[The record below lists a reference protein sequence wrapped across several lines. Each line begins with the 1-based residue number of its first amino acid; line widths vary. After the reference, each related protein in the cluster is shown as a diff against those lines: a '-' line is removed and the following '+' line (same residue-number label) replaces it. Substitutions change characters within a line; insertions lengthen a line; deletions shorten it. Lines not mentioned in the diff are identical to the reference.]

1 MRQQRMLIPTQ
12 RDVPGDAE
20 AASHRLMLRAGLIR
34 QLSSGIYSYLP
45 LGLKAL
51 QHIQA
56 IVREEMDAAG
66 AQEMLM
72 PALHPSEL
80 WKASGRWDV
89 YGPELMRL
97 EDRHGRE
104 FALGATHEE
113 VITSLVKDEIHSY
126 KKLPVTLYQIQTKY
140 RDERRPRFGLL
151 RGREFL
157 MKDAYSFDRTESGL
171 DDSYTSMYNAYVRIF
186 TRCGLKFR
194 AVEADSGAIGGTDTH
209 EFMALA
215 DIGEDTIVYCP
226 TCQYAANLEKAVG
239 RIPQSSESLDTHNDS
254 AVSELVKTHTP
265 GVSTIKQLGQ
275 FLGQSPAQIIKSIAL
290 EADGKPVIVLLRGD
304 YELNEVKLKQ
314 AIGAENVTLLSEDGI
329 LKLGS
334 TAGFIGPIGLHNV
347 KIVADVSVYGLKN
360 AIVGAN
366 EPDYHLLHVDL
377 QRDLPGLTFQDVHN
391 VTEGELCSHCGNELS
406 FAKGIELG
414 HVFKLGTKYS
424 RSLGATF
431 SNENGVTE
439 PIIMGCYGIGVSRV
453 LAAVIEQ
460 HYDERGILWPETL
473 APFSI
478 HLLTVHVHDE
488 MQMKLSQDIYTSLQ
502 NAGYSVLWDD
512 RDERPGVKFN
522 DSDLLGFPLRITVGK
537 KANEQMIECKERRSG
552 KQYELMAN
560 QLLSHCQSFFQSGG
574 RSNHE

>member
-1 MRQQRMLIPTQ
+1 MRQQRMLIPTL

-20 AASHRLMLRAGLIR
+20 VASHKLMLRAGLIR

-51 QHIQA
+51 QHIQT

-113 VITSLVKDEIHSY
+113 VITTIVKDEIQSY

-157 MKDAYSFDRTESGL
+157 MKDAYSFDRSQSGL
-171 DDSYTSMYNAYVRIF
+171 DESYESMYKAYHRIF
-186 TRCGLKFR
+186 TRCGLNFR

-215 DIGEDTIVYCP
+215 DIGEDTIVHCP
-226 TCQYAANLEKAVG
+226 SCQYAANLEKAVG
-239 RIPQSSESLDTHNDS
+239 QLPAPVDPVSNQSGLHAEPQK
-254 AVSELVKTHTP
+254 VHTP
-265 GVSTIKQLGQ
+265 QVTSIKQLSE
-275 FLGQSPAQIIKSIAL
+275 FLQISPKQIIKSIAI
-290 EADGKPVIVLLRGD
+290 EANGKPVIVLLRGD
-304 YELNEVKLKQ
+304 CEVNEIKLKN
-314 AIGAENVTLLSEDGI
+314 ALDGTEFTMLSESAI
-329 LKLGS
+329 QQLGS
-334 TAGFIGPIGLHNV
+334 IAGFIGPLGLQNV
-347 KIVADVSVYGLKN
+347 KIIADYSVIGMQD
-360 AIVGAN
+360 AVIGAN
-366 EPDYHLLHVDL
+366 EADYHLTHV
-377 QRDLPGLTFQDVHN
+377 QVERDLAGLAYHDLRN
-391 VTEGELCSHCGNELS
+391 VTEGEHCLTCGHELS
-406 FAKGIELG
+406 FAKGIEVG

-424 RSLGATF
+424 RSLGASF
-431 SNENGVTE
+431 SDENGASE

-453 LAAVIEQ
+453 LAAIIEQ
-460 HYDERGILWPETL
+460 NYDERGIIWPASV
-473 APFSI
+473 APFAV
-478 HLLTVHVHDE
+478 HLLTVHVQDE
-488 MQMKLSQDIYTSLQ
+488 IQMKLSTEIYKSLTD
-502 NAGYSVLWDD
+502 AGYSVLWDD
-512 RDERPGVKFN
+512 REDRPGVKFN
-522 DSDLLGFPLRITVGK
+522 DADLLGFPLRITVGK
-537 KANEQMIECKERRSG
+537 KAAEHIVECKERLSG
-552 KQYELMAN
+552 DQYELTAE
-560 QLLSHCQSFFQSGG
+560 QIIAHCQTFFQTGG
-574 RSNHE
+574 RSSHE

>member
-1 MRQQRMLIPTQ
+1 MRQQRMLIPTL

-51 QHIQA
+51 QHIQT

-97 EDRHGRE
+97 EDRNGRE

-113 VITSLVKDEIHSY
+113 VITSIVKDEIHSY

-157 MKDAYSFDRTESGL
+157 MKDAYSFDSSAEGL
-171 DDSYTSMYNAYVRIF
+171 DESYTSMYNAYVNIF
-186 TRCGLKFR
+186 TRCGLQFR

-215 DIGEDTIVYCP
+215 EVGEDTIVHCP
-226 TCQYAANLEKAVG
+226 SCQYAANLEKAIG
-239 RIPQSSESLDTHNDS
+239 RMPEQGTQGPASASSEP
-254 AVSELVKTHTP
+254 AKIHTP
-265 GVSTIKQLGQ
+265 AISSIKQLSQ
-275 FLGQSPAQIIKSIAL
+275 FLQISPQQIIKSVAL
-290 EADGKPVIVLLRGD
+290 DVDGTPVIVLLRGD
-304 YELNEVKLKQ
+304 YELNEIKLKQ
-314 AIGAENVTLLSEDGI
+314 TLGAAVVAMLSENAI

-334 TAGFIGPIGLHNV
+334 IAGFIGPIGLPNV
-347 KIVADVSVYGLKN
+347 QILADISTRGIIDAV
-360 AIVGAN
+360 VGAN
-366 EPDYHLLHVDL
+366 ELDYHLTHVSL
-377 QRDLPGLTFQDVHN
+377 ERDLPSVTYLDLHN
-391 VTEGELCSHCGNELS
+391 VAEGELCSHCGHELL
-406 FAKGIELG
+406 FAKGIEVG

-424 RSLGATF
+424 HSLGATF
-431 SNENGVTE
+431 SDEHGNSE

-460 HYDERGILWPETL
+460 NYDEQGIIWPETI

-478 HLLTVHVHDE
+478 HLLTVQPQNE
-488 MQMKLSQDIYTSLQ
+488 IQMKLSQDLYTELQ
-502 NAGYSVLWDD
+502 QAGYSVLWDD
-512 RDERPGVKFN
+512 REERPGVKFN
-522 DSDLLGFPLRITVGK
+522 DADLLGFPIRVTVGK
-537 KANEQMIECKERRSG
+537 KAGERIIECKERRSG
-552 KQYELMAN
+552 LPYEFTVQ
-560 QLLSHCQSFFQSGG
+560 QLLAHCQSFFQSGG
-574 RSNHE
+574 RSTHE

>member
-1 MRQQRMLIPTQ
+1 MRQQRMLIPTL

-20 AASHRLMLRAGLIR
+20 VASHKLMLRAGLIR

-51 QHIQA
+51 QHIQT

-113 VITSLVKDEIHSY
+113 VITTIVKDEIQSY

-157 MKDAYSFDRTESGL
+157 MKDAYSFDRSQSGL
-171 DDSYTSMYNAYVRIF
+171 DESYESMYNAYERIF
-186 TRCGLKFR
+186 TRCGLNFR

-215 DIGEDTIVYCP
+215 DIGEDTIVHCP
-226 TCQYAANLEKAVG
+226 SCHYAANLEKAVG
-239 RIPQSSESLDTHNDS
+239 QLPAASSPAASKQLDLNGKPQK
-254 AVSELVKTHTP
+254 VHTP
-265 GVSTIKQLGQ
+265 QVTSIKQLSE
-275 FLGQSPAQIIKSIAL
+275 FLHISPQQIIKSIAI
-290 EADGKPVIVLLRGD
+290 EVNEEPIIVLLRGD
-304 YELNEVKLKQ
+304 CEVNEIKLK
-314 AIGAENVTLLSEDGI
+314 NVLGGSEFTMLSEADI
-329 LKLGS
+329 QKLGS
-334 TAGFIGPIGLHNV
+334 IAGFIGPLGLQNIKIIADSSIIGMQDAVL
-347 KIVADVSVYGLKN
+347 
-360 AIVGAN
+360 GAN
-366 EPDYHLLHVDL
+366 EFDYHLMNV
-377 QRDLPGLTFQDVHN
+377 QVERDLPDLTCYDLRN
-391 VTEGELCSHCGNELS
+391 VTEGEHCLTCGHELS
-406 FAKGIELG
+406 FAKGIEVG

-424 RSLGATF
+424 RSLGASF
-431 SNENGVTE
+431 SDENGAAE

-453 LAAVIEQ
+453 LAAIIEQ
-460 HYDERGILWPETL
+460 NNDERGIIWPVSVT
-473 APFSI
+473 PFAV
-478 HLLTVHVHDE
+478 HLLTVHVQDE
-488 MQMKLSQDIYTSLQ
+488 IQMKLSTEIYKTLTA
-502 NAGYSVLWDD
+502 AGYSVLWDD
-512 RDERPGVKFN
+512 REERPGVKFN
-522 DSDLLGFPLRITVGK
+522 DADLLGFPLRITIGK
-537 KANEQMIECKERRSG
+537 KASEHIVECKERRSG
-552 KQYELMAN
+552 DQYELSTE
-560 QLLSHCQSFFQSGG
+560 QLAEHCQTFFDTGG
-574 RSNHE
+574 RSSHE

>member
-1 MRQQRMLIPTQ
+1 MRQQRMLIPTL

-20 AASHRLMLRAGLIR
+20 VASHKLMLRAGLIR

-51 QHIQA
+51 QHIQT

-113 VITSLVKDEIHSY
+113 VITTIVKDEIQSY

-157 MKDAYSFDRTESGL
+157 MKDAYSFDRSQSGL
-171 DDSYTSMYNAYVRIF
+171 DESYESMYNAYDRIF
-186 TRCGLKFR
+186 TRCGLNFR

-215 DIGEDTIVYCP
+215 DIGEDTIVHCP
-226 TCQYAANLEKAVG
+226 SCHYAANLEKAVG
-239 RIPQSSESLDTHNDS
+239 RLPAPAPAASKQLDLNGKPQK
-254 AVSELVKTHTP
+254 VHTP
-265 GVSTIKQLGQ
+265 QVTNIKQLSE
-275 FLGQSPAQIIKSIAL
+275 FLHISPQQIIKSIAI
-290 EADGKPVIVLLRGD
+290 EVNEKPVIVLLRGD
-304 YELNEVKLKQ
+304 CEVNQIKLK
-314 AIGAENVTLLSEDGI
+314 NVLGGSEFTMLTEADI
-329 LKLGS
+329 QKLGS
-334 TAGFIGPIGLHNV
+334 IAGFIGPLGLQNI
-347 KIVADVSVYGLKN
+347 KIIADSSITGMQDAV
-360 AIVGAN
+360 IGAN
-366 EPDYHLLHVDL
+366 EVDYHLMNV
-377 QRDLPGLTFQDVHN
+377 QVERDLADLTSYDLRN
-391 VTEGELCSHCGNELS
+391 VTEGEHCLTCGHELS
-406 FAKGIELG
+406 FAKGIEVG

-424 RSLGATF
+424 QSLGASF
-431 SNENGVTE
+431 SDENGAAE

-453 LAAVIEQ
+453 LAAIIEQ
-460 HYDERGILWPETL
+460 NNDERGIIWPVSVT
-473 APFSI
+473 PFAV
-478 HLLTVHVHDE
+478 HLLTVHVQDE
-488 MQMKLSQDIYTSLQ
+488 IQMKLSTEIYKTLT
-502 NAGYSVLWDD
+502 AVGYSVLWDD
-512 RDERPGVKFN
+512 REERPGVKFN
-522 DSDLLGFPLRITVGK
+522 DADLLGFPLRITVGK
-537 KANEQMIECKERRSG
+537 KAAEHIVECKERRSG
-552 KQYELMAN
+552 DQYELSTE
-560 QLLSHCQSFFQSGG
+560 QLAEHCQTFFQTGG
-574 RSNHE
+574 RSSHE

>member
-1 MRQQRMLIPTQ
+1 MKQQRMLIPTL

-51 QHIQA
+51 QHIQT

-97 EDRHGRE
+97 EDRNGRE

-113 VITSLVKDEIHSY
+113 VITSIVKDEIHSY

-157 MKDAYSFDRTESGL
+157 MKDAYSFDSSAEGL
-171 DDSYTSMYNAYVRIF
+171 DESYTSMYNAYVNIF
-186 TRCGLKFR
+186 TRCGLQFR

-215 DIGEDTIVYCP
+215 EVGEDTIVHCP
-226 TCQYAANLEKAVG
+226 SCQYAANLEKALG
-239 RIPQSSESLDTHNDS
+239 RMPEQGAQSQASATSEP
-254 AVSELVKTHTP
+254 AKIHTP
-265 GVSTIKQLGQ
+265 AISSIKQLIQ
-275 FLGQSPAQIIKSIAL
+275 FLQISPQQIIKSVAL
-290 EADGKPVIVLLRGD
+290 DVDGTPVIVLLRGD
-304 YELNEVKLKQ
+304 YELNEIKLKQ
-314 AIGAENVTLLSEDGI
+314 TLGAADVSMLSENEI

-334 TAGFIGPIGLHNV
+334 IAGFIGPVGLPNV
-347 KIVADVSVYGLKN
+347 KILADISTRGIIDAV
-360 AIVGAN
+360 VGAN
-366 EPDYHLLHVDL
+366 ELDYHLTHVSL
-377 QRDLPGLTFQDVHN
+377 ERDLPHTTYLDLHN
-391 VTEGELCSHCGNELS
+391 VAEGELCSHCGHELL
-406 FAKGIELG
+406 FAKGIEVG

-424 RSLGATF
+424 KSLGATF
-431 SNENGVTE
+431 SDEHGNSE

-460 HYDERGILWPETL
+460 NYDEQGIIWPETI

-478 HLLTVHVHDE
+478 HLLTVQPQNE
-488 MQMKLSQDIYTSLQ
+488 IQMKLSQDLYTALQ
-502 NAGYSVLWDD
+502 QAGYSVLWDD
-512 RDERPGVKFN
+512 REERPGVKFN
-522 DSDLLGFPLRITVGK
+522 DADLLGFPVRVTVGK
-537 KANEQMIECKERRSG
+537 KAGDRIIECKERRSG
-552 KQYELMAN
+552 LSYEFTVQ
-560 QLLSHCQSFFQSGG
+560 QLLAHCQSFFPIR
-574 RSNHE
+574 RSI

>member
-1 MRQQRMLIPTQ
+1 MRQQRLLNPTL

-51 QHIQA
+51 HNIQQ
-56 IVREEMDAAG
+56 IIREEMDAAG

-97 EDRHGRE
+97 EDRNGRE

-113 VITSLVKDEIHSY
+113 VITTIVKDEIHSY

-171 DDSYTSMYNAYVRIF
+171 DASYQSMYNAYVNIF

-215 DIGEDTIVYCP
+215 DVGEDTIVHC
-226 TCQYAANLEKAVG
+226 TSCQYAANIEKAIGTVLEQ
-239 RIPQSSESLDTHNDS
+239 RKSDAILPASQP
-254 AVSELVKTHTP
+254 VKVHTP
-265 GVSTIKQLGQ
+265 QVTSIKQLSQ
-275 FLGQSPAQIIKSIAL
+275 FLQIDANQIIKSIAL
-290 EADGKPVIVLLRGD
+290 QADGAPVIVLLRGD
-304 YELNEVKLKQ
+304 YELNEIKLKQ
-314 AIGAENVTLLSEDGI
+314 ALGAVEVSMLSEVDI
-329 LKLGS
+329 EKLGS
-334 TAGFIGPIGLHNV
+334 TAGFIGPIGLQNV
-347 KIVADVSVYGLKN
+347 RIIADSSIKGLKD
-360 AIVGAN
+360 AVVGAN
-366 EPDYHLLHVDL
+366 ERDFHLVHVEVD
-377 QRDLPGLTFQDVHN
+377 RDLEAISYHDVRN
-391 VTEGELCSHCGNELS
+391 VAQGELCTHCGHELS

-424 RSLGATF
+424 SSLGAMF
-431 SNENGVTE
+431 SDENGVSE

-453 LAAVIEQ
+453 LAAIIEQ
-460 HYDERGILWPETL
+460 NYDERGLIWPEPIT
-473 APFSI
+473 PFTI
-478 HLLTVHVHDE
+478 HLLTVRVQDE
-488 MQMKLSQDIYTSLQ
+488 VQMKLSEEIYTTLIS
-502 NAGYSVLWDD
+502 AGYSVLWDD

-537 KANEQMIECKERRSG
+537 KASERVVECKERRNGS
-552 KQYELMAN
+552 QYERSVEHILT
-560 QLLSHCQSFFQSGG
+560 HCHSLFQTGG
-574 RSNHE
+574 RSSHE

>member
-72 PALHPSEL
+72 PALHPAEL

-157 MKDAYSFDRTESGL
+157 MKDAYSFDRTDSGL

-215 DIGEDTIVYCP
+215 DIGEDTIVHCP
-226 TCQYAANLEKAVG
+226 SCQYAANLEKAVG
-239 RIPQSSESLDTHNDS
+239 RIPQLAESLDTNNDS

-275 FLGQSPAQIIKSIAL
+275 FFKQSPAQIIKSIAL
-290 EADGKPVIVLLRGD
+290 EADGTPVIVLLRGD

-334 TAGFIGPIGLHNV
+334 TPGFIGPIGLQNV
-347 KIVADVSVYGLKN
+347 KIIADVSIYGMKN

-377 QRDLPGLTFQDVHN
+377 HRDLPGLTFQDVHN
-391 VTEGELCSHCGNELS
+391 VAEGELCSHCGNELS

-460 HYDERGILWPETL
+460 HYDEQGILWPETL

-574 RSNHE
+574 ISNHE